1 MGNCEY
7 KFFCGLQVQQV
18 PKSASQSSLTT
29 SLEEEQKEDEEEEE
43 EEDGEL
49 GTDNFNTQIHMLCV
63 HRFHI

>member
-7 KFFCGLQVQQV
+7 NFFCGLQVQQV

-29 SLEEEQKEDEEEEE
+29 SLEEEQKEEEEEE

-49 GTDNFNTQIHMLCV
+49 GTVNCNTQIHMLCV
-63 HRFHI
+63 NRFHI